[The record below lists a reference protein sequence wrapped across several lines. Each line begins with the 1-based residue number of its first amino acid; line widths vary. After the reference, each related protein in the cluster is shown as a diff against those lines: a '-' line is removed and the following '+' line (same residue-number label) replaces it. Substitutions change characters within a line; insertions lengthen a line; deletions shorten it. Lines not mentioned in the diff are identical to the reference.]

1 MIKKRSGLGHK
12 MQQIMG
18 YRVEELQKGLWAIDD
33 EKNDSMY
40 LVEGAQ
46 KALLIDTCMMDGALA
61 PLLRQLTLK
70 PVELALTHAHID
82 HMYHAPE
89 FEMVYLHQADIDDW
103 HAPFGRFSV
112 WAGAPFLHVKR
123 KHYDV
128 KHYRPL
134 KGGDLLDL
142 GSVVLRVLPAPGHT
156 PGSIVL
162 VDAAHQVLFFGDAVG
177 SGSGAL
183 MALPECLMISRYRD
197 GLDKLLP
204 KLIPYR
210 DYTFLGGHRRQA
222 IPTPQFPDAGPL
234 TFEVVEDMKLLCE
247 KMLAGTVA
255 PQPAGHLG
263 FSRLSQYKAGRAAM
277 VQKKSK
283 IK

>member
-1 MIKKRSGLGHK
+1 

-18 YRVEELQKGLWAIDD
+18 YRVEELQNGLWAIDD

-40 LVEGAQ
+40 LIEGTQ
-46 KALLIDTCMMDGALA
+46 KALLIDTCMMDGPLA
-61 PLLRQLTLK
+61 PLLRQLTGK

-89 FEMVYLHQADIDDW
+89 FETVYLHQADIDDW

-112 WAGAPFLHVKR
+112 WAGAPVLHVKR

-142 GSVVLRVLPAPGHT
+142 GGIQLGVLPAPGHT
-156 PGSIVL
+156 PGSIIL
-162 VDAAHQVLFFGDAVG
+162 IDETHKALFLGDAVG
-177 SGSGAL
+177 SGAGAL
-183 MALPECLMISRYRD
+183 MALPECLPVSRYRD
-197 GLDKLLP
+197 ELKKLLP
-204 KLIPYR
+204 KLAPYR
-210 DYTFLGGHRRQA
+210 DYTFLGGHRQQA
-222 IPTPQFPDAGPL
+222 TPCPQFPDAGPL
-234 TFEVVEDMKLLCE
+234 TFEVVEDMATLCE
-247 KMLAGTVA
+247 EMLAGNVV
-255 PQPAGHLG
+255 PQPAGHRGIFQLYTYKLG
-263 FSRLSQYKAGRAAM
+263 HAAM